1 MDIDVEVIIE
11 ECIEIIKAK
20 EVDKF
25 DTAVLKIRE
34 HGAHAYELLCLALK
48 HADEFESMYLTH
60 AVISIGEDILPHI
73 LKILPELGGVSKSYV
88 IAALGEIKSRAV
100 IEPVKM
106 AFEDPDSQVRQ
117 SVLQAIDKLN
127 STGEFDGE
135 FEGILYKALNDGD
148 IYIRGC
154 AAGILGDVGGEVALD
169 DLITM
174 LTDAEPSVRAV
185 AARGIGRHRGEKA
198 VAALKS
204 LLDDPMAFVVS
215 AACLALAETGDETL
229 IPEIARMLGHRS
241 ELVRL
246 SAIKAL
252 GRMRRKQSIELLK
265 PCLADENELVRT
277 VAAQVIK
284 FLTERVGV

>member
-1 MDIDVEVIIE
+1 MDIDLEVKIE

-25 DTAVLKIRE
+25 DRAVLMIKE
-34 HGAHAYELLCLALK
+34 YGPHAYELLCLALK
-48 HADEFESMYLTH
+48 QADEFESMYLTN
-60 AVISIGEDILPHI
+60 AFISIGDEILPYI

-88 IAALGEIKSRAV
+88 IAALGEMKGRDI
-100 IEPVKM
+100 IEPIKM
-106 AFEDPDSQVRQ
+106 GFDDPDSQVRQ
-117 SVLQAIDKLN
+117 AVLQAIDKLN
-127 STGEFDGE
+127 ARGGFEGE

-148 IYIRGC
+148 IYVRSY
-154 AAGILGDVGGEVALD
+154 AAGILGDVGGELALD

-174 LTDAEPSVRAV
+174 TSDAEPAVRAV

-198 VAALKS
+198 IAALIS
-204 LLDDPMAFVVS
+204 LLDDPMAIVAS
-215 AACLALAETGDETL
+215 AACLALAETGDEN
-229 IPEIARMLGHRS
+229 AVGKAAGMLTHKS

-284 FLTERVGV
+284 FLTERKGV

>member
-25 DTAVLKIRE
+25 DSAVLKIKE
-34 HGAHAYELLCLALK
+34 YGPHAYELLCLALK
-48 HADEFESMYLTH
+48 QADEFESMYLTN
-60 AVISIGEDILPHI
+60 AVISIGEDILPYL
-73 LKILPELGGVSKSYV
+73 LKTLPVLGGVSKSYV
-88 IAALGEIKSRAV
+88 VAALGEIKSRAV
-100 IEPVKM
+100 IEAVVNS
-106 AFEDPDSQVRQ
+106 FDDPDSQVRQ
-117 SVLQAIDKLN
+117 AVLQAVDKLN

-135 FEGILYKALNDGD
+135 FDGVLYKALNDGD
-148 IYIRGC
+148 IYVRSY
-154 AAGILGDVGGEVALD
+154 AAGILGGVKGEAALD

-174 LTDAEPSVRAV
+174 LTDAEPAVRAV
-185 AARGIGRHRGEKA
+185 AARGIGRHPGVKSMT
-198 VAALKS
+198 AL
-204 LLDDPMAFVVS
+204 LGMLGDPMAFVVS
-215 AACLALAETGDETL
+215 AACLALAETGEDA
-229 IPEIARMLGHRS
+229 PAGEIAAMLSHRS

-265 PCLADENELVRT
+265 PCLKDENELVRT

-284 FLTERVGV
+284 FLTERKGV